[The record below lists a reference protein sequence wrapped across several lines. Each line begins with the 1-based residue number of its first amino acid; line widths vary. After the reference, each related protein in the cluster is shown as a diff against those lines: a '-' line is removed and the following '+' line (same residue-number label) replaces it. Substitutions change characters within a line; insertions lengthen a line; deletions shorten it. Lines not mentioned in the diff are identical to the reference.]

1 MLGHTL
7 GTAHPGVNMPCF
19 FCFVVV
25 VVFFFSFI
33 LSVVSLFK
41 LVKAYL
47 LSVAEIARG
56 TSIKVVI

>member
-25 VVFFFSFI
+25 VVFFSFI

-41 LVKAYL
+41 PVKAYL
-47 LSVAEIARG
+47 LNVAEIARG

>member
-7 GTAHPGVNMPCF
+7 GTADRYGVNMPCF
-19 FCFVVV
+19 FGFV